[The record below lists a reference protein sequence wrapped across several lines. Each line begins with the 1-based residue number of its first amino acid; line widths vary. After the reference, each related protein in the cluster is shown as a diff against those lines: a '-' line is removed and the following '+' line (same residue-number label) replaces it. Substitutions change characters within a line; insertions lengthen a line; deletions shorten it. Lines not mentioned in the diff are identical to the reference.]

1 VVNKQAIDVEV
12 NQMEFVFHEDEA
24 AYQQELR
31 RFAEKVLAP
40 HYQADDRAARLR
52 PELVSDMAR
61 MGLTGLRVP
70 EQYGGQEAGAV
81 VAGMAAEEVGRA
93 DFNATYLII
102 NTALIGDIL
111 VRRAG
116 AQQQKAWL
124 PPIAGGDVIPALCVT
139 EPGHGTDAARLEVK
153 AEPDG
158 DGWRLYGEKTSI
170 TLGMNAHTAVVLAR
184 TGGPGARGVS
194 AFYMDLDDRYVSR
207 APFDDLGARS
217 IGRASLHF
225 DGLPVAADR
234 MIGDPGEGFV
244 SVMQGFDYSRA
255 IIGLACLGAAQAS
268 LDEALRWARDREA
281 FGQPIGRFQ
290 GVAFPLAEYATYLR
304 GARHVCYEALW
315 RKDSGLEHSAE
326 AAMAKFW
333 APKLATEIIHQCL
346 LTFGHLAYSTES
358 PLGQRLRDV
367 IGLEIGDGTAQ
378 VSKLVIARHLLG
390 REYAP

>member
-1 VVNKQAIDVEV
+1 MDFA
-12 NQMEFVFHEDEA
+12 FGEDEE
-24 AYQQELR
+24 AYRQELR
-31 RFAEKVLAP
+31 RFAEKTLAP

-52 PELVSDMAR
+52 PGLAADLAGL
-61 MGLTGLRVP
+61 GLTGLRIP
-70 EQYGGQEAGAV
+70 ERHGGQEASAV
-81 VAGMAAEEVGRA
+81 VAGLAAEEVGRA

-102 NTALIGDIL
+102 NTALISDIIL
-111 VRRAG
+111 GNAG
-116 AQQQKAWL
+116 PDQQEAWL
-124 PPIAGGDVIPALCVT
+124 PPIAAGAVVPALCVT
-139 EPGHGTDAARLEVK
+139 EPGHGTDAARLQVA
-153 AEPDG
+153 AEADG

-170 TLGMNAHTAVVLAR
+170 TLGMAADTALVLAR
-184 TGGPGARGVS
+184 TGGPGARGIS
-194 AFYMDLDDRYVSR
+194 AFYVDLDDRYVSR
-207 APFDDLGARS
+207 AAFDDLGSRA

-225 DGLPVAADR
+225 DGLPVPGDR
-234 MIGDPGEGFV
+234 MVGPPGQGFV

-268 LDEALRWARDREA
+268 LEETLQWARDRET

-304 GARHVCYEALW
+304 AARHVCYEALW
-315 RKDSGLEHSAE
+315 RKDAGLAHSTE

-333 APKLATEIIHQCL
+333 APKLAAEAIHQCL